1 MIKFNDRKVY
11 EEFTHSG
18 VDEPPF
24 KMRKKKLKEIYLT
37 HILIQLNINFQENAN

>member
-1 MIKFNDRKVY
+1 MIKFNDRKVN

-24 KMRKKKLKEIYLT
+24 KMRKKKAQRNISNT
-37 HILIQLNINFQENAN
+37 HFDTTKH